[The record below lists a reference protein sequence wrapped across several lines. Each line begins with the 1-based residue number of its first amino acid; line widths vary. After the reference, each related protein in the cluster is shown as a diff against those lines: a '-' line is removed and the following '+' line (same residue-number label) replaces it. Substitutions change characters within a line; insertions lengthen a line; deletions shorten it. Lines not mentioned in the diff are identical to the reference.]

1 MSLDHNSTMTVD
13 GQQSIYVVSSHENN
27 TDPLFVIST
36 LTSLLNGSDVEGA
49 TASTVSDSLKI
60 TRFVVQKVLVP
71 LIVTV
76 GLLGNI
82 LNIAVLSHPSMR
94 NSTNIYLMALGFADT
109 IYLIFMFTLSFI
121 HCSDQNQ
128 PRWSLQF
135 IPYGR
140 VITDIAGNF
149 AVWITVIF
157 TIERY
162 VAVCLPMKGKVWCTV
177 GRARLYSFLAML
189 FCAVNTLPEM
199 FELEIVPKDSGG
211 WKCRYTAMTK
221 EKSYQIGFN
230 WWYVTI
236 FTLVPFVFLIIFN
249 TLLIRSLLR
258 AKKKRQ
264 LMVQSSVN
272 KMNVKSTREEN
283 KVTLMLVTIVII
295 FLLCQLP
302 WTVLLLYRSYLD
314 DHGIKVPVN
323 DVKIAGNICNF
334 LVQINASINFYLY
347 SFFSRKFRK
356 TFKAIF
362 CFKRVYFTEMTINPP
377 SGSLVETAWPG
388 MWIYH
393 LVRNTCPALTTAY
406 TRLSVLCHFL
416 CIKKVQ

>member
-362 CFKRVYFTEMTINPP
+362 CFKVFH
-377 SGSLVETAWPG
+377 TA
-388 MWIYH
+388 
-393 LVRNTCPALTTAY
+393 PA
-406 TRLSVLCHFL
+406 SV
-416 CIKKVQ
+416 